1 MLKKFRFRIRF
12 EIILV
17 GLIFS
22 SILSIPPASLA
33 VDGAQLFSSKC
44 VACHGAKGK
53 GTQVGPA
60 LKGDPFV
67 VQGAAEEIK
76 KVIMTGRTEKEKKY
90 PNIVTPM
97 PAGLASA
104 DEADALVIYLKGD
117 LQNK

>member
-1 MLKKFRFRIRF
+1 MFEKFRVHSCI

-17 GLIFS
+17 SLIFGFA
-22 SILSIPPASLA
+22 LFIPAASMA

-67 VQGAAEEIK
+67 IQGAPEEIK
-76 KVIMTGRTEKEKKY
+76 KVIMMGRTEKEKKY
-90 PNIVTPM
+90 PDIMVPM
-97 PAGLASA
+97 PTGLAS
-104 DEADALVIYLKGD
+104 EAEAEALVLYLKGD
-117 LQNK
+117 LQK

>member
-1 MLKKFRFRIRF
+1 MFEKFRFSFRF
-12 EIILV
+12 EIIFV
-17 GLIFS
+17 GLIFCVA
-22 SILSIPPASLA
+22 LFIPAASMA

-67 VQGAAEEIK
+67 IDGSAEEIK

-90 PNIVTPM
+90 PNIATPM
-97 PAGLASA
+97 PAGLASEA
-104 DEADALVIYLKGD
+104 EADGLVAYLKGD
-117 LQNK
+117 LQK